1 MSSIKNIIN
10 ASMLFAVILV
20 VGFTIVGKV
29 GVSAQELVQD
39 DKNQQTENN
48 QQSEGSQQS
57 EGNQNNQG
65 QSFNYVAQPGDS
77 YSLMARK
84 AIQTF
89 GINNKVKLSEAQII
103 FAETN
108 ITKEAGS
115 PVLVKG
121 QKVEI
126 KESTVNNWVDK
137 AKKLTDQQQSAWN
150 VYAKNANFNTNKV
163 GQAS

>member
-1 MSSIKNIIN
+1 MSNIKNIIN
-10 ASMLFAVILV
+10 ASILFAVVLV

-48 QQSEGSQQS
+48 QQSEVSQQS

-65 QSFNYVAQPGDS
+65 QSFNYVAQSGDS

-89 GINNKVKLSEAQII
+89 GINNKIKLSEAQII
-103 FAETN
+103 FTETN

-126 KESTVNNWVDK
+126 KESTVNDWVEK